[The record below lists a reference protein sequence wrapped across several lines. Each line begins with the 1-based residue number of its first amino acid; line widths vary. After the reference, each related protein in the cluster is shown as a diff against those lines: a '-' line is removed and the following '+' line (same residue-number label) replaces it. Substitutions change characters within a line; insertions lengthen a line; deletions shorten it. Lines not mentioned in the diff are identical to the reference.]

1 MDIIEKNIDRLTNLI
16 EEKTGI
22 NSVLYIE
29 LISVEIRENSF
40 FKIAG
45 KGYNIANYLEK
56 VNEHLRDKKN
66 SSLLLMK
73 HESDDGFIFLQ
84 ERKIRKSEPILYNEE
99 KEPYSKEEKYRKTEE
114 LKGSQIKIQWERW
127 IEMAQSSFP
136 DMQHACFLHSELAI
150 PFLQNTVK
158 IISGIWVFLSEP
170 VDDLQELKKKLK
182 TGIYE
187 YIIYTLLPDKI
198 QQIERQDT
206 FDALAHSQKQYIHA
220 IKAISKNIG
229 SKEKQMLEYLYNSLN
244 GFLAVS
250 KSYRERT
257 LENIRE
263 ENISLSEVV
272 RHIVQ
277 LFEKLILA
285 DIEILDLSI
294 KGNDNRLDNLYNN
307 NRDSAL
313 FSGNF
318 RVIKLSKSTF
328 RMYVPQM
335 LIKEAIVNS
344 LENANSN
351 NPKVTID
358 LKETGLEIILSISNN
373 GLASKQDIKEMIYPQ
388 NPFKLGCRLIIDL
401 TDILG
406 WRFDVVSNYKDHTTY
421 YFYIKK

>member
-16 EEKTGI
+16 EEITGI

-29 LISVEIRENSF
+29 LISVEIRENSL

-84 ERKIRKSEPILYNEE
+84 ERKIRKSEPILHIEE

-114 LKGSQIKIQWERW
+114 LKGSQIEIQWERW

-170 VDDLQELKKKLK
+170 VDDLQELEKTLK
-182 TGIYE
+182 SGIYE

-206 FDALAHSQKQYIHA
+206 FDSLAHSQKHYIHS
-220 IKAISKNIG
+220 IKSISKHLG
-229 SKEKQMLEYLYNSLN
+229 GKEKQKLEYIYNSLN

-257 LENIRE
+257 LENNRE
-263 ENISLSEVV
+263 ENISLSNVV
-272 RHIVQ
+272 RNMVE
-277 LFEKLILA
+277 LFENTILA
-285 DIEILDLSI
+285 DIEILDLSL

-307 NRDSAL
+307 NRNSTL

-318 RVIKLSKSTF
+318 RVINLSKSKF
-328 RMYVPQM
+328 LMYVPQM
-335 LIKEAIVNS
+335 LIKEAIVNA
-344 LENANSN
+344 LENANSD
-351 NPKVTID
+351 NPKIAINFE
-358 LKETGLEIILSISNN
+358 ETGLEIVLSISNN
-373 GLASKQDIKEMIYPQ
+373 GLSSRQDIKEIIYPQ

-401 TDILG
+401 SKILG
-406 WRFDVVSNYKDHTTY
+406 WKFDAVSNYKDQTTY
-421 YFYIKK
+421 YFTIMK